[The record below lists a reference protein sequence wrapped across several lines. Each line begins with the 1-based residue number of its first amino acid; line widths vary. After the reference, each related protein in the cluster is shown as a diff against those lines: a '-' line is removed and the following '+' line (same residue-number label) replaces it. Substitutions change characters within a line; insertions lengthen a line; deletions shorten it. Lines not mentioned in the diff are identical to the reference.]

1 MVGAELLSDTPLS
14 QGQTVLEI
22 TTQWYHPTED
32 HFTKSPDIKIL
43 NLKVS
48 LGNAMGVTTLGLNQ
62 SFATSCDLLVT
73 FLLWASIF

>member
-43 NLKVS
+43 
-48 LGNAMGVTTLGLNQ
+48 T
-62 SFATSCDLLVT
+62 
-73 FLLWASIF
+73 